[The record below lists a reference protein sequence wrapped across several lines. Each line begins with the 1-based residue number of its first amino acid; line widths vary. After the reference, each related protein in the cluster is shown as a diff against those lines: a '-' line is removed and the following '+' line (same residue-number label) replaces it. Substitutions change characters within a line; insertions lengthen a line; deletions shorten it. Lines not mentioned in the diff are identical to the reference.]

1 MSNIYYER
9 SRKPRVSSC
18 GFTMAA
24 GRGRFF
30 QSFLEGLKRNPVTE
44 QQMRERNRPGPDESG
59 SVPRGG
65 SRKKT
70 ATEQQSFDSEN
81 QSFHP
86 YYSFLTGYFSQMKL
100 GSEENFLQRL
110 PLEVLL
116 KILSYL
122 DASSLICVSHV
133 SKLFHR
139 LANDDFVWR
148 NIYASEFGSP
158 EWKPKLAPP
167 PSPATATKEEPCSA
181 GGWKKKFFRR
191 MGEQDMDKWKKDLR
205 SVCPHTSLPQ
215 QTEAVLRNLKMS
227 WELALVE
234 RSGQETR
241 LDQSRATFFESSVV
255 VCWSCSGV
263 LHVHSICSIH
273 VYGVRKEARRSCRS
287 PRAAWRSL
295 VLRRDTR
302 SDPQTPV
309 GADGL
314 MEVLLLPDVLLGV
327 WRSSSRVAFVMVSL
341 HLHRLVERSLLG
353 SPACPY
359 SEPVDPPSADHSDPE
374 FGLHGYTVHF
384 VLHNANFK
392 IMLGHFRQLS
402 CGSVEKQ
409 RRLLELR
416 FISRTDLSEHR
427 LLPGGIRL
435 PWRCGELQGAVENC
449 CFMTLTLL
457 DIHQK
462 PFWCVSAPVTA
473 RMSKAE
479 SSYYS
484 GEHFLMEYQHAD
496 GEVEMKLVWLKEQ
509 KQFLVHSLAVCVAV
523 DKVNQH
529 FSREY

>member
-100 GSEENFLQRL
+100 GSEENFLQ
-110 PLEVLL
+110 
-116 KILSYL
+116 S
-122 DASSLICVSHV
+122 
-133 SKLFHR
+133 
-139 LANDDFVWR
+139 FVWR